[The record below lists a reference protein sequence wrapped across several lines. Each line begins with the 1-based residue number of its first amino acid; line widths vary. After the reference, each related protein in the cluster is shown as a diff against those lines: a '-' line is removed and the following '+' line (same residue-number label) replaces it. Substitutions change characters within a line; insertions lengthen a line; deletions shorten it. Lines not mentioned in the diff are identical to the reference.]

1 MAAFSWIFRQP
12 VKGRFD
18 VIPRILHPVAGRCMQ
33 GYVIVYSPLVP
44 SSRLRRPSLL
54 ESQIQVLVPS
64 KDLPFPARRN
74 LVEIDFLYE
83 LIKAGEV
90 FVRRGNLE
98 S

>member
-12 VKGRFD
+12 VKGHFD
-18 VIPRILHPVAGRCMQ
+18 VIPRILHPVPGRCVQ

-44 SSRLRRPSLL
+44 SFSLRRPTFLKG
-54 ESQIQVLVPS
+54 QIQVLVPS
-64 KDLPFPARRN
+64 KDLPSQARRN
-74 LVEIDFLYE
+74 LMEIDFLYE
-83 LIKAGEV
+83 LIKPGEV